1 MRVSPSGRWHV
12 TFNHE
17 RFILLGGSNPLTR
30 TIWGYSGMANAPDEI
45 CGKRQQ
51 RLRLIPTKNGQ
62 TKGITFAKDYH
73 LKDVIERL

>member
-30 TIWGYSGMANAPDEI
+30 TVWEYGGMEDAGDLESPAASMRVRVSLFLLIGVYSN
-45 CGKRQQ
+45 
-51 RLRLIPTKNGQ
+51 L
-62 TKGITFAKDYH
+62 YW
-73 LKDVIERL
+73 